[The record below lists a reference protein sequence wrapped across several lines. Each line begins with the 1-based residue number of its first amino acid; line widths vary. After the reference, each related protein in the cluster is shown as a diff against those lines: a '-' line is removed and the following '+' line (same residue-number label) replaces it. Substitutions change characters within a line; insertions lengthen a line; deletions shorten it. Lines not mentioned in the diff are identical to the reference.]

1 MLPAL
6 LKGRGTAL
14 ARLADP
20 FEKSAQ
26 HTLAGGPMGVFA
38 GKLDWL
44 FLDPAALRVLR
55 TAVGTGTQSDH
66 AWISEYE
73 RNTFSSSF
81 LFFESPICGIAR
93 STAAAQTSLPPNHL
107 GERPIMATSLPA
119 AAPTKVGCGCG
130 CPDCRCLAP
139 PPGNLKK
146 TKVDL
151 YGSGDAVRHND
162 DGDKDDE
169 TAALLLS
176 SGAVARRC
184 ACCCA
189 RCQHDTRDTDD
200 DDDECNSD
208 DQDDDDNEGSDHD
221 QSRGEVVVAV
231 WPVACGGCAAVV
243 RSVAERRLALA
254 GYPPT
259 APKGKGKAHAQSA
272 STAATSRVRV
282 GEGGHAAVRV
292 ELYGGGLD
300 ADEAAREVG
309 RALVTDLRGAGFTSA
324 EVVPHADAAPL
335 LPTPSRPSLFSAASA
350 QAARRP
356 AFLFSVQVRTT
367 RTLPLLRWLYLI
379 ACRVVSCAVC
389 RDRE

>member
-1 MLPAL
+1 LQ
-6 LKGRGTAL
+6 K
-14 ARLADP
+14 
-20 FEKSAQ
+20 
-26 HTLAGGPMGVFA
+26 
-38 GKLDWL
+38 
-44 FLDPAALRVLR
+44 
-55 TAVGTGTQSDH
+55 
-66 AWISEYE
+66 
-73 RNTFSSSF
+73 
-81 LFFESPICGIAR
+81 
-93 STAAAQTSLPPNHL
+93 
-107 GERPIMATSLPA
+107 
-119 AAPTKVGCGCG
+119 
-130 CPDCRCLAP
+130 
-139 PPGNLKK
+139 
-146 TKVDL
+146 KVDL
-151 YGSGDAVRHND
+151 YGSGDAVHHDD

-176 SGAVARRC
+176 SGAVVRRC

-189 RCQHDTRDTDD
+189 RCQHDTRDNDD
-200 DDDECNSD
+200 NDECNSD
-208 DQDDDDNEGSDHD
+208 DDEDDDDSEGSDHD

-259 APKGKGKAHAQSA
+259 AQDSKGKAKAHGQSA
-272 STAATSRVRV
+272 STASRVRV

-292 ELYGGGLD
+292 ELCGGLD

-309 RALVTDLRGAGFTSA
+309 RALAADLRGAGFTSA
-324 EVVPHADAAPL
+324 EVVPHTDAAPL

-367 RTLPLLRWLYLI
+367 RTRTPSLLRWLQLI
-379 ACRVVSCAVC
+379 ACRVVCCDVRRVCA